1 MPQVQ
6 RDREIKRRRN
16 RAIKVRA
23 LRARL
28 AAERDN
34 KARARLIAKL
44 KRISPNSPV
53 PEK

>member
-16 RAIKVRA
+16 KALKVRA

-28 AAERDN
+28 ESERDS
-34 KARARLIAKL
+34 KTRARLIAKL
-44 KRISPNSPV
+44 KKVSPASPV